1 MTILKKRSS
10 SPAVAEPVPGM
21 WTNCMTVGN
30 IAYISGMTARAN
42 DRVTIQGKDE
52 YEQSCVIFQ
61 KIKDLTEAAGGS
73 INDVV
78 KMTIFVVNIEHN
90 HLVWKARQEFFSG
103 DFPACTLVEVKSLAK
118 GASAEILV
126 EIEGIAHIGCSGEKA
141 AA

>member
-1 MTILKKRSS
+1 MSILKKRFF
-10 SPAVAEPVPGM
+10 SPAVTEPVEGM
-21 WTNCMTVGN
+21 WSNCMTVGN
-30 IAYISGMTARAN
+30 IAYISGMTARGN
-42 DRVTIQGKDE
+42 DRVTIHGKDE
-52 YEQSCVIFQ
+52 YEQSRVIFQ

-90 HLVWKARQEFFSG
+90 HLVWQARKEFFSG

-126 EIEGIAHIGCSGEKA
+126 EIEAIAHIGCSGSQQ
-141 AA
+141 

>member
-1 MTILKKRSS
+1 M
-10 SPAVAEPVPGM
+10 
-21 WTNCMTVGN
+21 
-30 IAYISGMTARAN
+30 
-42 DRVTIQGKDE
+42 
-52 YEQSCVIFQ
+52 IFQ
-61 KIKDLTEAAGGS
+61 KIKDLAEAAGGS